1 MTQQLVLDIGPAI
14 VPTLENYL
22 PGSNA
27 QAIAAL
33 RAIARGD
40 RAVQF
45 ITLWGPKGSGKSHLI
60 AAVGGHLLTPRSQ
73 RGAFERAQQA
83 GLVVIDDVQA
93 MDSLQQIGLFNL
105 YNLARQ
111 DPGKAIVAACS
122 TPVVQCP
129 VREDL
134 RTRMAW
140 GLVFGLS
147 PLTDAQASSAIVA
160 RAAQHGVS
168 IAPDVA
174 PYLMTRFA
182 RDMGTLMRIVDALDK
197 YSLQTKRAITL
208 PLARELIAQQNQTGS
223 RAF

>member
-1 MTQQLVLDIGPAI
+1 MTEQLVLDIAPSI

-27 QAIAAL
+27 QILAAL
-33 RAIARGD
+33 RAAADGD
-40 RAVQF
+40 RSAQF
-45 ITLWGPKGSGKSHLI
+45 VTIWGPKGSGKSHLI
-60 AAVGGHLLTPRSQ
+60 AAVGGALLTPASQ
-73 RGAFERAQQA
+73 RGAFERAQHA
-83 GLVVIDDVQA
+83 KLVAVDDVQG

-111 DPGKAIVAACS
+111 DSSKAIVAACN
-122 TPVVQCP
+122 TPVVHCA

-134 RTRMAW
+134 RTRMSW

-160 RAAQHGVS
+160 SAAQRGVQ

-174 PYLMTRFA
+174 PYLLNRFA
-182 RDMGTLMRIVDALDK
+182 RDMGTLMRMIDALDK
-197 YSLQTKRAITL
+197 FSLQTKRAITL
-208 PLARELIAQQNQTGS
+208 PLVRELIAQKNPLT
-223 RAF
+223 